1 MMSNSQRAGGAGALA
16 VLVLALLACATAGI
30 VFYYTRPKPT
40 VQGPTIVVSGD
51 TAGWIT
57 PCGCASNQS
66 GGLLR
71 RGTYLA
77 DLRQKGEVIY
87 LDAGGAAGGDSEY
100 HRVKFE
106 AILEGEKGMGVAAH
120 NLGKA
125 EIALGVDYLRKLSQK
140 SGVHLV

>member
-1 MMSNSQRAGGAGALA
+1 MRNPGRAGGAGGLA
-16 VLVLALLACATAGI
+16 IVLLAIVACATAGI
-30 VFYYTRPKPT
+30 VWYYTRTKPP
-40 VQGPTIVVSGD
+40 VDGPTIVISGD

-57 PCGCASNQS
+57 PCGCASNQT

-106 AILEGEKGMGVAAH
+106 AILEGEK
-120 NLGKA
+120 
-125 EIALGVDYLRKLSQK
+125 
-140 SGVHLV
+140 